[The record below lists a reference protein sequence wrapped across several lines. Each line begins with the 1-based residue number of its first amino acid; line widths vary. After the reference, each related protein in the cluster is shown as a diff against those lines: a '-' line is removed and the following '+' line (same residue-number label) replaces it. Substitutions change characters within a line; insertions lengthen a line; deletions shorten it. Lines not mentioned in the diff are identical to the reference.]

1 MYMYVYLS
9 HHILYLIPTNN
20 NSITIK
26 ENTFSTFL
34 IQVKRIFLH
43 IFIFKPIHNE
53 VNLLYEIG

>member
-20 NSITIK
+20 NAITIK

-34 IQVKRIFLH
+34 I
-43 IFIFKPIHNE
+43 
-53 VNLLYEIG
+53 